1 MFMNYAIKKQKERKG
16 NMSLYEKY
24 KNLTKEDKDNAI
36 LYAIYNSII
45 EISKDNNVE
54 LSEKEIERIQS
65 QSYDLYIED
74 DYYKLSPIAI
84 SDFITQ
90 CYIDNN
96 EFLDKI
102 DLLKYEYIYDAIKN
116 NDYDF
121 YKDDEME
128 R

>member
-1 MFMNYAIKKQKERKG
+1 
-16 NMSLYEKY
+16 MSLYEKY